1 VESAPAASVSAPA
14 ASAAIPALTTAQ
26 FKDSW
31 NAILSLVEKESKTA
45 WVIAYTLQVMDYTDE
60 VLTLRF
66 ASQHDLE
73 TFKTS
78 GAAPDILR
86 RAIQTEL
93 GVTVKF
99 KPSVPEASSPASPLP
114 SEKTTPIAVVPE
126 VAIVPEVAEEPVAEV
141 AVEPTPEPELAA
153 EPVVEAAPEA
163 PAKAAKPAKAT
174 KSRAVDMPADER
186 YGESVVR
193 DLLGGVPLDE
203 PGAGR

>member
-1 VESAPAASVSAPA
+1 M
-14 ASAAIPALTTAQ
+14 PALTTAQ

-45 WVIAYTLQVMDYTDE
+45 WVIAYTLQVIDYTDE

-99 KPSVPEASSPASPLP
+99 KPSVPEASSPSSPPSPPASD
-114 SEKTTPIAVVPE
+114 KTTPIAVVAE
-126 VAIVPEVAEEPVAEV
+126 VVAEPQP
-141 AVEPTPEPELAA
+141 EPTPEPETVATPEPAA
-153 EPVVEAAPEA
+153 ETAVPEA
-163 PAKAAKPAKAT
+163 PAKEEKPAKPAKAT

-186 YGESVVR
+186 YGESIVR
-193 DLLGGVPLDE
+193 DLLGGVPIDQ